1 MSTNE
6 SEIGIGAEAFA
17 KGTWYHELL
26 EDGLALSYRVR
37 ARENDTAATSELK
50 ANHLKD
56 AQTRARGAS
65 HFMIDLV
72 LYGDE

>member
-37 ARENDTAATSELK
+37 AREND
-50 ANHLKD
+50 
-56 AQTRARGAS
+56 GG
-65 HFMIDLV
+65 
-72 LYGDE
+72 GDERAESESSQRCANACAWSVALYD

>member
-37 ARENDTAATSELK
+37 ARRRRRMILIVSFFRCVR
-50 ANHLKD
+50 ANK
-56 AQTRARGAS
+56 QTR
-65 HFMIDLV
+65 
-72 LYGDE
+72 

>member
-37 ARENDTAATSELK
+37 ARENDTAAATSE
-50 ANHLKD
+50 
-56 AQTRARGAS
+56 
-65 HFMIDLV
+65 
-72 LYGDE
+72 

>member
-37 ARENDTAATSELK
+37 ARRRRMILIVSFFRCVR
-50 ANHLKD
+50 ANK
-56 AQTRARGAS
+56 QTR
-65 HFMIDLV
+65 
-72 LYGDE
+72 

>member
-37 ARENDTAATSELK
+37 ARENDTAAARELK
-50 ANHLKD
+50 VNHLKY
-56 AQTRARGAS
+56 AQTRRRARRT
-65 HFMIDLV
+65 L
-72 LYGDE
+72 